1 MRELL
6 SSQAEDYLKAIY
18 IVSQHGKVSTQAIA
32 DRLEVTPA
40 SVTGMLKKLAEMG
53 LVTHAPYQ
61 GATLTDAGRKIAL
74 ELIRHHRLLEAYL
87 HQALGYP
94 LEDVHDEAEK
104 LEHVI
109 SEAFEAR
116 IFEKLGQPTHDPHGD
131 PIPALDGTLPAVG
144 DTPLSSLA
152 PSARAVIARVPDRDA
167 EFLRYLS
174 GLGLTPGATIKVREV
189 APFQGPITLEVWPEG
204 LRHERSSK
212 PRSIQLGHESA
223 TRIMTSDVRRA

>member
-40 SVTGMLKKLAEMG
+40 SVTGMLKKLTEMG
-53 LVTHAPYQ
+53 LVMHAPYQ
-61 GATLTDAGRKIAL
+61 GATLTNAGQKIAL

-152 PSARAVIARVPDRDA
+152 PSTQAVIARVPDRDT

-174 GLGLTPGATIKVREV
+174 SLGLTPGATIKVREV
-189 APFQGPITLEVWPEG
+189 APFHGPITLEVWPEG
-204 LRHERSSK
+204 LHRDHSSQ

-223 TRIMTSDVRRA
+223 ARIMTSDTNHA

>member
-6 SSQAEDYLKAIY
+6 SSQAEDYLKAIC
-18 IVSQHGKVSTQAIA
+18 ILSQHGKVSTQAIA

-40 SVTGMLKKLAEMG
+40 SVTGMLKKLAELG
-53 LVTHAPYQ
+53 LISHTPYQ
-61 GATLTDAGRKIAL
+61 GATLTDAGQKIAL

-94 LEDVHDEAEK
+94 LEDLHDEAEK

-144 DTPLSSLA
+144 NAPLSSLA
-152 PSARAVIARVPDRDA
+152 PSAQAVIARVPDRDA

-174 GLGLTPGATIKVREV
+174 GLGLTPGATVRV
-189 APFQGPITLEVWPEG
+189 HDIAPFQGPITLEIWPEG
-204 LRHERSSK
+204 ARPEPSVK

-223 TRIMTSDVRRA
+223 TRIMTTSVIRT